1 MARTGE
7 SVGLAIIPGVQSVDG
22 LLDGR
27 RFVAAQEGPRLGR
40 VRAVEVTRDDVR
52 HRLVGPFARLEFLV
66 DLLGQ
71 ADGLRHVYDVHD
83 AAYWFFRHARHVHT
97 TVRLT
102 RRFRET
108 QVGPRQQ
115 SGMSLLSDLLQ
126 SIVDMPFEFAEVA
139 TQGSILDSVVATSL
153 ILVGA
158 VLVVIPSAVFGYLVF
173 GAAVDILLPDSGTV
187 SHP

>member
-1 MARTGE
+1 
-7 SVGLAIIPGVQSVDG
+7 
-22 LLDGR
+22 
-27 RFVAAQEGPRLGR
+27 
-40 VRAVEVTRDDVR
+40 
-52 HRLVGPFARLEFLV
+52 
-66 DLLGQ
+66 
-71 ADGLRHVYDVHD
+71 
-83 AAYWFFRHARHVHT
+83 
-97 TVRLT
+97 
-102 RRFRET
+102 
-108 QVGPRQQ
+108 
-115 SGMSLLSDLLQ
+115 MSLLSDLLQ